1 MDRKVKMKQLRL
13 QIPDSRFLSLALFL
27 LIFGITVCASTQ
39 TSAGTPAPS
48 RSSISSQLEL
58 EIWNDPV
65 FRKQFV
71 AYYGINAEVEPRIT
85 PEEVAILEK
94 VRPLMGENL
103 PKAEGTL
110 KSRMKPDCS
119 AILDF
124 TLGGIQFQQDKMV
137 EALDNYRKAV
147 AKFPSFRRAWRN
159 LGLIYVR
166 DGKHDDAISAFT
178 RMIELGGGDAY

>member
-1 MDRKVKMKQLRL
+1 MKELKL
-13 QIPDSRFLSLALFL
+13 QIPDYRFLSIALFL
-27 LIFGITVCASTQ
+27 LTFGITVCVFTQ
-39 TSAGTPAPS
+39 TWA
-48 RSSISSQLEL
+48 SQLSQSEL

-124 TLGGIQFQQDKMV
+124 TLGGIQFQQDKMT

-159 LGLIYVR
+159 IGLIYVR
-166 DGKHDDAISAFT
+166 DGKNDDAISAFT